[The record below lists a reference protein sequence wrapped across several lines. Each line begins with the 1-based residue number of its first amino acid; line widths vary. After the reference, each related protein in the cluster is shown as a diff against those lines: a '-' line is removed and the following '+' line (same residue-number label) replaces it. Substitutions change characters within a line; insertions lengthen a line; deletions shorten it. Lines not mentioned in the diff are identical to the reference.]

1 MTKRIWSTLAL
12 VALLMT
18 GCARSTPSTGSL
30 PTSSRGHLLV
40 VGGGPIPREVTQRFV
55 DLASAKG
62 RARIAVLPMASAV
75 ASTGPEKVAEL
86 KSLGA
91 DAFVLV
97 INRGNADADSVQRL
111 LAAATA
117 VWFPGGDQSRIT
129 AAMSGTRSATTL
141 REAWLRGAV
150 IGGTSAGAAVMSATM
165 ITGDEKRLGGN
176 RPPSDSSQAYITID
190 RDNIVTSPG
199 FGLIDNAIVD
209 QHFVRRKRQN
219 RLVSLV
225 LEKPDLIGIGI
236 DESTALLVRPDGM
249 WEILGA
255 SVAVVFDARR
265 GKVTPPRSTLGAADI
280 RMHVLPSGSVFN
292 PAAGKVQQLGVAPGQ
307 L

>member
-236 DESTALLVRPDGM
+236 DESTALLVRPDGT

-255 SVAVVFDARR
+255 SVAVVFDARKS
-265 GKVTPPRSTLGAADI
+265 KVTVPQSTLGASDI
-280 RMHVLPSGSVFN
+280 RMHVLPAGSLFE
-292 PAAGKVQQLGVAPGQ
+292 PGTGTVQRLGTSP
-307 L
+307 